1 MYCILS
7 LSVPLCLFLQSQ
19 HIVLPSQKGLLE
31 VRVMWVAMGR
41 RAWVAWVSMGQ
52 HGSAWVSMGQHG
64 SAWVS
69 HRRLHVGG
77 ARTALFNWLFAK
89 SQGGEMIL
97 RVEETSMAIPFV
109 CFSADS
115 SGFMIV
121 YSVSFNVIH
130 IFRTILMRSYLP
142 GH

>member
-1 MYCILS
+1 M
-7 LSVPLCLFLQSQ
+7 
-19 HIVLPSQKGLLE
+19 
-31 VRVMWVAMGR
+31 RVMWVAMGR
-41 RAWVAWVSMGQ
+41 R
-52 HGSAWVSMGQHG
+52 SAWVSMGQHG